1 MNIPWSVSP
10 AGLKSTL
17 NEDYA
22 KFGSTGYLGSKEYF
36 GYQTISGQTFWL
48 DSSLTAETT
57 DTFYYNS
64 YDEIIKVQPYE
75 QKAIAIVHYTNNAV
89 DNFYGEKFAMEEY
102 DATAIDTTGFARN
115 FKVTIPWLMWHKSKT
130 GLMGEV
136 FYVDPNVGNADYF
149 KVKYMKSS
157 KNEDMN
163 EPGLRYFHLWDT
175 HLNDDGEPSRVGKV
189 FPDLKTIV
197 FDDDEIVAAL
207 SFKSNRNWTLPA
219 PKLSLMVPNACD
231 TIDDDYGLMGSD
243 EEYMYVTY
251 RFNSSAFTNSLHC
264 NYYTKI
270 QGAPTCVT
278 TQRQDVVVKFGPEFG
293 FLNQCCF
300 QGYAANELYIL
311 AQLVTGST
319 TQPNPAAWKLINYS
333 NQLTGSNINGYI
345 SQSGLTANT
354 FTIRSNQYLTASTY
368 NLDNY
373 IDLPNPTLEENKLN
387 FGDEYFF
394 YGNIESDI
402 EATIYEM
409 KFLCNLSQTQFNNTS
424 NPTWTPGSTSYMTE
438 VGLFDDEKDLV
449 VISKFQTPTLRQG
462 TQQIAVKLDF

>member
-1 MNIPWSVSP
+1 M
-10 AGLKSTL
+10 
-17 NEDYA
+17 
-22 KFGSTGYLGSKEYF
+22 
-36 GYQTISGQTFWL
+36 
-48 DSSLTAETT
+48 TT
-57 DTFYYNS
+57 S
-64 YDEIIKVQPYE
+64 Q
-75 QKAIAIVHYTNNAV
+75 
-89 DNFYGEKFAMEEY
+89 
-102 DATAIDTTGFARN
+102 
-115 FKVTIPWLMWHKSKT
+115 
-130 GLMGEV
+130 
-136 FYVDPNVGNADYF
+136 
-149 KVKYMKSS
+149 
-157 KNEDMN
+157 
-163 EPGLRYFHLWDT
+163 
-175 HLNDDGEPSRVGKV
+175 
-189 FPDLKTIV
+189 
-197 FDDDEIVAAL
+197 
-207 SFKSNRNWTLPA
+207 
-219 PKLSLMVPNACD
+219 
-231 TIDDDYGLMGSD
+231 
-243 EEYMYVTY
+243 MY
-251 RFNSSAFTNSLHC
+251 SSAFTNSLHC

-311 AQLVTGST
+311 AQMVTGST

-354 FTIRSNQYLTASTY
+354 FTIRYNQYMTASTY

-402 EATIYEM
+402 QATIYEM